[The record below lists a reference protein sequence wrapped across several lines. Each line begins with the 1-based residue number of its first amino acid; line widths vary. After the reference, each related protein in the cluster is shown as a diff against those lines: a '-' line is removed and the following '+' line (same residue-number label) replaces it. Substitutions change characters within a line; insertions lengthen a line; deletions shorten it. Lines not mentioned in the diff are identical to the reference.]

1 MNLSLDRNTIVTAKA
16 LVISSVVLG
25 HILEAILLNG
35 KASHAT
41 ESFYHIIYLVHMPFY
56 FLLSGW
62 LFKGAQEKKGYFIKK
77 TKHLL
82 LPYLAWLLLFN
93 FKALSGFAINLF
105 QGNLSGDKLNFYQSH
120 FYSQLYGG
128 MEVHGFQMILWF
140 PTCLFFTQQ
149 LANLIL
155 NKFDQQKTKLI
166 GIGFA
171 FYTLALVNQFLYPSF
186 HLPLAVNVVAGA
198 LPFFLMGY
206 LLKMNPLKNTSNW
219 FLVISCLIAC
229 VLIFFISTKLSFH
242 MRKADYGFPILSMLA
257 AVGGF
262 FLILKLSKQLAQ
274 LNIFTKMFNQ
284 VSQASMTIMYIHA
297 LILVIIRGLGI
308 MDISLLL
315 LLGVLIPTLIH
326 ILLSKFNMLSK
337 FFLGED
343 QIGNKAFSLSFL
355 MKSKNT

>member
-1 MNLSLDRNTIVTAKA
+1 
-16 LVISSVVLG
+16 
-25 HILEAILLNG
+25 
-35 KASHAT
+35 
-41 ESFYHIIYLVHMPFY
+41 
-56 FLLSGW
+56 
-62 LFKGAQEKKGYFIKK
+62 
-77 TKHLL
+77 
-82 LPYLAWLLLFN
+82 
-93 FKALSGFAINLF
+93 
-105 QGNLSGDKLNFYQSH
+105 
-120 FYSQLYGG
+120 
-128 MEVHGFQMILWF
+128 
-140 PTCLFFTQQ
+140 
-149 LANLIL
+149 
-155 NKFDQQKTKLI
+155 
-166 GIGFA
+166 
-171 FYTLALVNQFLYPSF
+171 
-186 HLPLAVNVVAGA
+186 
-198 LPFFLMGY
+198 
-206 LLKMNPLKNTSNW
+206 
-219 FLVISCLIAC
+219 
-229 VLIFFISTKLSFH
+229 

>member
-25 HILEAILLNG
+25 HILEAIVLNG

-105 QGNLSGDKLNFYQSH
+105 QGNLTGDKLNFYQSH
-120 FYSQLYGG
+120 FYNQLYGG
-128 MEVHGFQMILWF
+128 MEVHGIQMILWF

-155 NKFDQQKTKLI
+155 NKFDQQQKKLI

-171 FYTLALVNQFLYPSF
+171 FYTIALVNQFLYPSF
-186 HLPLAVNVVAGA
+186 HLPLALNLVAGA
-198 LPFFLMGY
+198 FPFFLMGY
-206 LLKMNPLKNTSNW
+206 LLKKNPLKNASNW
-219 FLVISCLIAC
+219 FLVITCVIAC
-229 VLIFFISTKLSFH
+229 ILIFTVHSKISFH
-242 MRKADYGFPILSMLA
+242 MRIADYGFPVLSMLA

-262 FLILKLSKQLAQ
+262 FMILKLSKQLVHLSILQ
-274 LNIFTKMFNQ
+274 RIFNS

-308 MDISLLL
+308 TDISLLL
-315 LLGVLIPTLIH
+315 LLGLLIPTLIQF
-326 ILLSKFNMLSK
+326 LLSKFNMLSK

-343 QIGNKAFSLSFL
+343 QKGDKASSLSFL
-355 MKSKNT
+355 RKSKNM